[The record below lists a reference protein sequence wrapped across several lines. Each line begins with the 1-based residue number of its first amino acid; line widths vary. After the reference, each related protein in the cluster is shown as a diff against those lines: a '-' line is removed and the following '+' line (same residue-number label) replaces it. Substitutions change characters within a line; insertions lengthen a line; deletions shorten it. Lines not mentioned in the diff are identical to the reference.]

1 MIQAAPKPCGIVA
14 RPAKKAMPAAP
25 RLAAAVT
32 PAPQRASAAKSSP
45 AVLPPGPVLQAAKG
59 EPVPDDEHAVK
70 DELPSDDEQAHPVAA
85 GMDGSGSDD
94 GMQGLEAA
102 GAVCE
107 GSESESEGHFYEDS
121 ELGIRVEA
129 SLAPVDGVAA
139 SLAHTCWSS

>member
-85 GMDGSGSDD
+85 GMDTLDA
-94 GMQGLEAA
+94 GLD
-102 GAVCE
+102 VQWR
-107 GSESESEGHFYEDS
+107 
-121 ELGIRVEA
+121 LGR
-129 SLAPVDGVAA
+129 LRRLRRPGRLGRPVRP
-139 SLAHTCWSS
+139 